1 MEQDP
6 LHEATRAI
14 LAGIRPGTAPLD
26 PGILPLVDALNRLPG
41 LRTESSCGGHPDRHP
56 YVLLKTD
63 GSERAMAGLC
73 LVAHA
78 LKSYG
83 WKLQAVPIGSVGDLT
98 LRFVAV
104 PGQALKDW
112 QPDQAVFGVRA
123 ADPESVR
130 AGQASIESIAGRIAT
145 LRLNSRFVPE
155 PLD

>member
-1 MEQDP
+1 MEREP
-6 LHEATRAI
+6 LHDATRAI
-14 LAGIRPGTAPLD
+14 LAGIRPGSAPLD
-26 PGILPLVDALNRLPG
+26 PAILPLVDALNRLPG

-56 YVLLKTD
+56 FVLLKTD
-63 GSERAMAGLC
+63 GSGDAMAGLC

-83 WKLQAVPIGSVGDLT
+83 WKLLASPIGSVGDLY

-130 AGQASIESIAGRIAT
+130 AAQASIADIAGRIAS
-145 LRLNSRFVPE
+145 LARNSRFVPE
-155 PLD
+155 TLG